1 MIEKYYQSLLDFLAA
16 CAIVQSFELGLDKRS
31 SVLAFVRGDVYFAD
45 DSRLHFRELVDTR
58 QLPVRDM
65 YAYHYQSADGAL
77 LFRYDNTP
85 HYPDL
90 PSFPHHKHVAKGP
103 KVISSNP
110 QDLFSVIREIEEII
124 VP

>member
-1 MIEKYYQSLLDFLAA
+1 MIEQYYQSLLDFLAA

-31 SVLAFVRGDVYFAD
+31 SVLAFVRGDVYFTD
-45 DSRLHFRELVDTR
+45 DSRLHFRELVDTH

-65 YAYHYQSADGAL
+65 YAYHYQSADGGL

-90 PSFPHHKHVAKGP
+90 PKLSTSQAYGERAQGHSEQSTGP
-103 KVISSNP
+103 FLSHTR
-110 QDLFSVIREIEEII
+110 D
-124 VP
+124 